1 MKTRKFFHMTS
12 GKQTVQGKCFINERQ
27 PNSRERKDRS
37 GWQRRDTRLQW
48 LVWPSTQRIGE
59 DSRATSYFFTR
70 RAADVVPEAC
80 FTAMTKDHHDELAAM
95 DLSVIAVALT
105 AAWLVWM
112 LRVMPVWLYFSSFL
126 FFFSVLLLITKLY
139 TLYECWLCLIF
150 ITVRKLVYFVFSM
163 RIFVS
168 VHVITT

>member
-12 GKQTVQGKCFINERQ
+12 GKQTVQGECFINERQ
-27 PNSRERKDRS
+27 PNSRECKDRS

-59 DSRATSYFFTR
+59 DSRASSYFFTR

-80 FTAMTKDHHDELAAM
+80 FTAMTKDRHDELAAM

-112 LRVMPVWLYFSSFL
+112 LTVMPVWLYFSSFL
-126 FFFSVLLLITKLY
+126 FCFVLFCFWSRNFTHYTSVGCVWFSLPYVSLSISFSPWGFSSLF
-139 TLYECWLCLIF
+139 TL
-150 ITVRKLVYFVFSM
+150 
-163 RIFVS
+163 
-168 VHVITT
+168 

>member
-1 MKTRKFFHMTS
+1 MTS
-12 GKQTVQGKCFINERQ
+12 GKQTVQGECFMNERQ
-27 PNSRERKDRS
+27 PNSREHKDRS
-37 GWQRRDTRLQW
+37 GWQRRDTRPQW

-59 DSRATSYFFTR
+59 DSRATSYLFTR

-105 AAWLVWM
+105 PAWLVWI
-112 LRVMPVWLYFSSFL
+112 LTVMPVWLYFSSFL
-126 FFFSVLLLITKLY
+126 FCSVLFLNSELY
-139 TLYECWLCLIF
+139 ILYECWLCLIF
-150 ITVRKLVYFVFSM
+150 ITVRKLVYFVFSL

-168 VHVITT
+168 VHLITT